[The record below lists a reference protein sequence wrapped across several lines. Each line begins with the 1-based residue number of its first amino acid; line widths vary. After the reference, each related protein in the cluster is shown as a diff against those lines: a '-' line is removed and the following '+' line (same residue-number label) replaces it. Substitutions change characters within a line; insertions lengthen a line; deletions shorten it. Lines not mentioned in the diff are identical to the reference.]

1 MVPKVRGSENGMTSN
16 RKISNRLVN
25 AVGFSNGC
33 AEFAFRYPPPL
44 VPSSLIA
51 SCEAISPPGKVCEP
65 PVTVAISIGGLRFWI
80 TPDTT
85 STSAARNDNGNSTRR
100 LILVTSTQKFPNRS
114 VCRRISP
121 RISAATTAIPTA
133 ADRKFCTVN
142 PIACTV

>member
-1 MVPKVRGSENGMTSN
+1 MTSN

-51 SCEAISPPGKVCEP
+51 SWEATSPPGNVCVP
-65 PVTVAISIGGLRFWI
+65 PAMVATSNGGLRFWI
-80 TPDTT
+80 TPETT
-85 STSAARNDNGNSTRR
+85 STSAARNDSGSSTRR
-100 LILVTSTQKFPNRS
+100 LILVRSTQKFPSRS

-121 RISAATTAIPTA
+121 RISAATTAMPTA

-142 PIACTV
+142 PSACTV